1 MRNRL
6 AGWLGMM
13 LAVSV
18 FAAACSTGPAT
29 GDVSGTVQVDGK
41 TPAPGSSITFMPSD
55 GKSPSAGSLIANGR
69 YTTRVPVGT
78 AKVEIRVP
86 RVLAKS
92 KAARQGPGAEGD
104 VVEESLPAKYNDQ
117 TELRLDVKAGKNEKD
132 WDLKSK

>member
-6 AGWLGMM
+6 ARYLGMM
-13 LAVSV
+13 LAASV

-29 GDVSGTVQVDGK
+29 GEVSGTVQVDGK
-41 TPAPGSSITFMPSD
+41 TPPAGSSITFFPSD
-55 GKSPSAGSLIANGR
+55 GKAPSAGALIDNGR
-69 YTTRVPVGT
+69 YAARVPVGT

-92 KAARQGPGAEGD
+92 KAAKQGPGAEGD

-117 TELRLDVKAGKNEKD
+117 TELRLDVKPGKNSKD
-132 WDLKSK
+132 WDLKT